1 MVDGEWMKFYTLYCT
16 ICSVPNILY
25 DEIKKRFKLTHFHT
39 HTTPAKTEGILI
51 RWARYYDLLTTLL
64 TLGQANRL
72 RKMTIDVSQLSPGES
87 FLDVGCGTGGVTIP
101 GKLRVG
107 PSGEAAGVDPSPE
120 MIAVAQRKAQRKGLQ
135 IDFRVGV
142 IEALPFPDASFDVV
156 TASLMI
162 HHLPSDELQRR
173 GFAEIFRVLKPDGRL
188 LIADLIGP
196 RSSFSLAMILHHRK
210 ELDSGKWIRTLEQVG
225 FHEAAHLDQY
235 FSMIGFIRAVK

>member
-1 MVDGEWMKFYTLYCT
+1 M
-16 ICSVPNILY
+16 SQ
-25 DEIKKRFKLTHFHT
+25 FHS
-39 HTTPAKTEGILI
+39 HTAPARTEGILI
-51 RWARYYDLLTTLL
+51 RWASAYDFLTNLLTF
-64 TLGQANRL
+64 GQAGRL
-72 RKMTIDVSQLSPGES
+72 RKMTIDVSLLKPGES
-87 FLDVGCGTGGVTIP
+87 LLDVGCGTGGVTIP

-107 PSGEAAGVDPSPE
+107 PGGEAAGVDPSPA

-162 HHLPSDELQRR
+162 HHLPSDDLQRK
-173 GFAEIFRVLKPDGRL
+173 GFAEIYRVLKPDGRL

-210 ELDSGKWIRTLEQVG
+210 ELDSEKWIRTLEQVG
-225 FHEAAHLDQY
+225 FREAAHLDQY